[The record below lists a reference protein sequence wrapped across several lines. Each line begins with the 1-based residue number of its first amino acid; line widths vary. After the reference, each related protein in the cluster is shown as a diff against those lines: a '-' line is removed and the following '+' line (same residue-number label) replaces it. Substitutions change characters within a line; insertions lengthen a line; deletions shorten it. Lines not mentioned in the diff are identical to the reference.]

1 MTDPGR
7 SSIGL
12 TTYSKCDPSVFDV
25 GEAAIDPATVNRH
38 LVSITDPYSTAAEE
52 YRKLRA
58 KVLRATEANYLNT
71 IMVTSSHSGEGKSM
85 TAINLAVTIAQ
96 EIDHTVLLVD
106 ADLRRSSVHAYL
118 GIKPQAGLSD
128 YLESRSELSDILI
141 KTGIGKLVLLPAGNP
156 PRNPSELI
164 SSERMRILIRELKF
178 RYRDRYIIIDSS
190 PLLLTA
196 DALSLCEYT
205 DGIIFVVQAD
215 RTTMK
220 AATQAVALLKGHNVL
235 GTVFNDVPKHLA
247 KNLYPYYYNSKY
259 GEKEKTVDA
268 VVDGTVE
275 GSDMATVSAAEAAQ
289 SDADVM
295 ENKSVSTEDGSN
307 ATTMD
312 TAEVAQGGA
321 GAAENKSAG
330 TDDGSGTATVNA
342 VEAAEVGA
350 EVTENKSASIDDGS
364 GVATKDIAEAAEV
377 GANVAENKSAGT
389 DNGNNAPIT
398 ENA

>member
-7 SSIGL
+7 STIGL
-12 TTYSKCDPSVFDV
+12 TTYSKCDPAVFDV
-25 GEAAIDPATVNRH
+25 GDAGIDPATVNRH

-58 KVLRATEANYLNT
+58 KILRATESNYLNT
-71 IMVTSSHSGEGKSM
+71 IMVTSSQAGEGKSM

-106 ADLRRSSVHAYL
+106 ADLRRSSIHTYL
-118 GIKPQAGLSD
+118 GIKPKAGLSD
-128 YLESRSELSDILI
+128 FLESRAELSDIMI

-156 PRNPSELI
+156 PKNPSELI

-190 PLLLTA
+190 PLLMTA
-196 DALSLCEYT
+196 DALSLCEYA

-220 AATQAVALLKGHNVL
+220 AATQAAALLKGHNVL

-259 GEKEKTVDA
+259 SENVKTVDA
-268 VVDGTVE
+268 VVDGTGE
-275 GSDMATVSAAEAAQ
+275 GSEPAAVHAVVAAQ
-289 SDADVM
+289 GGADVI
-295 ENKSVSTEDGSN
+295 EDKSAEMDDGFG
-307 ATTMD
+307 AAAMD
-312 TAEVAQGGA
+312 TAE
-321 GAAENKSAG
+321 
-330 TDDGSGTATVNA
+330 TAKG
-342 VEAAEVGA
+342 GA
-350 EVTENKSASIDDGS
+350 EV
-364 GVATKDIAEAAEV
+364 V
-377 GANVAENKSAGT
+377 ENKSAGT
-389 DNGNNAPIT
+389 DNGNNASIT
-398 ENA
+398 ENV

>member
-1 MTDPGR
+1 MDPGR
-7 SSIGL
+7 STIGH
-12 TTYSKCDPSVFDV
+12 TTYSKCDPSVFEV
-25 GEAAIDPATVNRH
+25 GEAGIDPAGVNRH

-58 KVLRATEANYLNT
+58 KIMRATEANYLNT
-71 IMVTSSHSGEGKSM
+71 IMVTSSQAGEGKSM

-106 ADLRRSSVHAYL
+106 ADLRRSSIHTYL
-118 GIKPQAGLSD
+118 GIKPEAGLSD
-128 YLESRSELSDILI
+128 FLESRAELSDVMI

-156 PRNPSELI
+156 PKNPSELI

-215 RTTMK
+215 RTSMK
-220 AATQAVALLKGHNVL
+220 AATQAASLLKGHNVL

-259 GEKEKTVDA
+259 TETEKTGDA
-268 VVDGTVE
+268 GGN
-275 GSDMATVSAAEAAQ
+275 GSDDTGKRPVGMDDGVGFAETVNRADAAESGAEAA
-289 SDADVM
+289 
-295 ENKSVSTEDGSN
+295 G
-307 ATTMD
+307 
-312 TAEVAQGGA
+312 
-321 GAAENKSAG
+321 NKSAG
-330 TDDGSGTATVNA
+330 TADGSGCTVTVDTAG
-342 VEAAEVGA
+342 AAD
-350 EVTENKSASIDDGS
+350 NSAD
-364 GVATKDIAEAAEV
+364 
-377 GANVAENKSAGT
+377 VAENKSARR
-389 DNGNNAPIT
+389 DDENNGPIP